1 MSKNSHPNQFNNDAQ
16 DLASLRHT
24 TEHVLTYAMQRLYGK
39 DRIIMAMGPATDD
52 GFYFDFDTPEDFSVN
67 EEMLK
72 KIEKEML
79 KLIKADLKMLK
90 LELGVSVLRKVF
102 ADNPYKQEWLDG
114 IENSQ
119 EQATVYLM
127 GTEEQLEHDQELL
140 QQAEEESELDSSS
153 LQSFIDLCKGPH
165 LESTKQI
172 RAFKLLSVAGAYW
185 HGDEKNKMLTRIY
198 GTAFPTKEELK
209 HFIWQREEAKKRD
222 HRKIGQKMNL
232 FMFDEEFGQG
242 LPLYK
247 PKGAMLRKLIMDFA
261 FETYL
266 KRGYQPVSTPHIARL
281 GLWETSG
288 HWNFYRDSMYSPME
302 IDDEQY
308 LLKPMNCPGHVKIYT
323 SDLHSYRDLPVRL
336 AEMGTVYRYEK
347 SGEINGILRPRGF
360 TQDDAHI
367 ICTPSQL
374 KDELLEVIDLTKYIY
389 SRFGF
394 SDPKISLSVRDPEDK
409 TKYMGEDDKWQLA
422 EEALEAVL
430 VEKEIP
436 YERIE
441 GEAAFY
447 GPKIDF
453 MFEDAL
459 GRAQQLT
466 TIQVDFNLPEKFNMY
481 YIDEKGEKQQPFML
495 HRALLGSLERFMGV
509 LIEHTAGNFPFW
521 LAPVQVKVLPIT
533 DDQIEYAHQV
543 AKQLRKKEM
552 RVEVDDRSATLGSK
566 IRDAET
572 QRVPYMLIVGAKE
585 QAEGTV
591 SVRERDKKEQQVVE
605 VEEFISNSQ
614 LLIENKF
621 S

>member
-1 MSKNSHPNQFNNDAQ
+1 MSKNNHSHPSNNEAQ
-16 DLASLRHT
+16 DLVSLRHT

-39 DRIIMAMGPATDD
+39 DKIIMAMGPATDD
-52 GFYFDFDTPEDFSVN
+52 GFYFDFDTPEDFSVS

-72 KIEKEML
+72 EIEKEML
-79 KLIKADLKMLK
+79 RLMKAGLKLLC
-90 LELGVSVLRKVF
+90 LELGIPVLRQVF
-102 ADNPYKQEWLDG
+102 AGNPYKQEWLDG
-114 IENSQ
+114 IEDNQ

-140 QQAEEESELDSSS
+140 EQTQDSDKLDPNS
-153 LQSFIDLCKGPH
+153 LQSFVDLCKGPH

-172 RAFKLLSVAGAYW
+172 RAFKLLSIAGAYW

-209 HFIWQREEAKKRD
+209 HFLWQKEEAKKRD
-222 HRKIGQKMNL
+222 HRKIGQKLDL

-266 KRGYQPVSTPHIARL
+266 KRGYQPVSTPHIARVDI
-281 GLWETSG
+281 WKTSG

-323 SDLHSYRDLPVRL
+323 SDLRSYRDLPVRL

-347 SGEINGILRPRGF
+347 SGELNGILRPRGF

-367 ICTPSQL
+367 ICTPDQL
-374 KDELLEVIDLTKYIY
+374 RDELLEVIDLTKYIF
-389 SRFGF
+389 SKFGF
-394 SDPKISLSVRDPEDK
+394 SEPKISLSVRDPENK
-409 TKYMGEDDKWQLA
+409 TKYMGDDDKWQLA
-422 EEALEAVL
+422 EEALEAAL
-430 VEKEIP
+430 KEKQIP

-466 TIQVDFNLPEKFNMY
+466 TIQVDFNLPEKFGMY

-521 LAPVQVKVLPIT
+521 VSPVQAKVLPIT
-533 DDQIEYAHQV
+533 DDQIDYAHQV
-543 AKQLRKKEM
+543 ADQLKEAEV
-552 RVEVDDRSATLGSK
+552 RVEVDDRSATLSAK

-585 QAEGTV
+585 EENQQV
-591 SVRERDKKEQQVVE
+591 SVRERDKKEQRVIE
-605 VEEFISNSQ
+605 MREFLSDSEFNIKN
-614 LLIENKF
+614 
-621 S
+621 

>member
-1 MSKNSHPNQFNNDAQ
+1 MSKNNQSHQSSNDAQ
-16 DLASLRHT
+16 DLVSLRHT

-39 DRIIMAMGPATDD
+39 DKIIMAMGPATDD
-52 GFYFDFDTPEDFSVN
+52 GFYFDFDTPDDFSVS

-72 KIEKEML
+72 EIEKEML
-79 KLIKADLKMLK
+79 KLMKAGLK
-90 LELGVSVLRKVF
+90 LLRLELSIPVLRQVF
-102 ADNPYKQEWLDG
+102 AGNPYKQEWLDG
-114 IENSQ
+114 IEDNQ

-140 QQAEEESELDSSS
+140 EQAQDSDKLDPNS
-153 LQSFIDLCKGPH
+153 LQSFVDLCKGPH

-172 RAFKLLSVAGAYW
+172 RAFKLLSIAGAYW

-209 HFIWQREEAKKRD
+209 HFLWQKEEAKKRD
-222 HRKIGQKMNL
+222 HRKIGQKLDL

-266 KRGYQPVSTPHIARL
+266 KRGYQPVSTPHIARVDI
-281 GLWETSG
+281 WKTSG

-367 ICTPSQL
+367 ICTPDQL
-374 KDELLEVIDLTKYIY
+374 KSELLEVIDLTKYIF
-389 SRFGF
+389 SKFGF
-394 SDPKISLSVRDPEDK
+394 SEPKISLSVRDPENK
-409 TKYMGEDDKWQLA
+409 TKYMGDDDKWQLA
-422 EEALEAVL
+422 EEALEAAL
-430 VEKEIP
+430 NEKQIS

-466 TIQVDFNLPEKFNMY
+466 TIQVDFNLPEKFGMY
-481 YIDEKGEKQQPFML
+481 FIDEEGEKQQPFML

-509 LIEHTAGNFPFW
+509 LIEHTAGNFPLW
-521 LAPVQVKVLPIT
+521 VSPVQAKVLPIT

-543 AKQLRKKEM
+543 ADQLKEAGV
-552 RVEVDDRSATLGSK
+552 RVEVDDRGATLSAK

-585 QAEGTV
+585 EAEGKV
-591 SVRERDKKEQQVVE
+591 SVRERDKKEQKVMGMG
-605 VEEFISNSQ
+605 EFLSDSEFNIKN
-614 LLIENKF
+614 
-621 S
+621 